1 MNVTVVM
8 PDVIWETI
16 VNDFTDFQIHF
27 SFNNGLV
34 FVVVNH
40 KEDNI
45 I

>member
-16 VNDFTDFQIHF
+16 VNDFTDFQIQF

-34 FVVVNH
+34 FIVVNY
-40 KEDNI
+40 KEDNVI
-45 I
+45 

>member
-16 VNDFTDFQIHF
+16 VNDFTDFQIQIF
-27 SFNNGLV
+27 FNNGLV
-34 FVVVNH
+34 FVVVNY

>member
-16 VNDFTDFQIHF
+16 VNDFTDFQIQV

-34 FVVVNH
+34 FVVVNY

>member
-16 VNDFTDFQIHF
+16 VNDFTDFQTQF

-34 FVVVNH
+34 FVVVNY
-40 KEDNI
+40 KEDNVI
-45 I
+45 

>member
-16 VNDFTDFQIHF
+16 VNDFTDFQIQF

-34 FVVVNH
+34 FVVVNY

>member
-16 VNDFTDFQIHF
+16 VNDFTDFQIQF

-34 FVVVNH
+34 FVVVNY
-40 KEDNI
+40 KEDNVI
-45 I
+45 